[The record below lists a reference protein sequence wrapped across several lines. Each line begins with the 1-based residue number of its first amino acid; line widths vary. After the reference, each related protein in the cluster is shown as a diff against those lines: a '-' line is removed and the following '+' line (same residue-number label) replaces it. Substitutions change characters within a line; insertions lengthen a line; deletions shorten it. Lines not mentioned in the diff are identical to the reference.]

1 MKIAFLAPRFHTNQ
15 ITLVSYLIK
24 NRNQIS
30 FYVTRKGQIEDHSIL
45 KPKIIQKSIFTS
57 LVKSLIRPKNF
68 LFDYKYGMPSFK
80 EIINFKSQKFDLIII
95 RDPINLMGLFYFVWA
110 KIIGIN
116 VLLYA
121 QQQIF
126 KNKSSIKEKFKE
138 YFIRFTKDQWIS
150 PCLGNK
156 KFKKI
161 SNNIYYL
168 PFCYSSHS
176 YKKKWFI
183 NNQFNILTIGKFIER
198 KNHLLLI
205 ESLSKL
211 NSIFRK
217 KISLTIIGEC
227 STQDHYYYLQK
238 VKKAAKKSD
247 LKIKIL
253 TNISP
258 KKINKYY
265 KISDCFVLPS
275 TDEPASV
282 SNIEAMAHS
291 LPVITTDTNQT
302 SSYTENGING
312 YIVKSNDIIDLSNKI
327 KLLILNRSKTKKFGK
342 ESLRLIKNRY
352 NPEIIY
358 KKFFTKFFCA
368 GKDDSL

>member
-24 NRNQIS
+24 NGNQIS

-95 RDPINLMGLFYFVWA
+95 RDPINLMGLIYFVWA
-110 KIIGIN
+110 KIIGMNI
-116 VLLYA
+116 LLYA
-121 QQQIF
+121 QQEIY

-138 YFIRFTKDQWIS
+138 IFIKLTKNKWIS
-150 PCLGNK
+150 PCLGKK

-161 SNNIYYL
+161 SKNIYYL
-168 PFCYSSHS
+168 PFCYYPHS

-183 NNQFNILTIGKFIER
+183 NNRFNILTIGKFIER

-205 ESLSKL
+205 KAIRRLNLKL
-211 NSIFRK
+211 RH
-217 KISLTIIGEC
+217 KISLIIIGEC
-227 STQDHYYYLQK
+227 VTEDNYQYLQK
-238 VKKAAKKSD
+238 VKKAAKKSS

-253 TNISP
+253 TNINP
-258 KKINKYY
+258 KKIKKYY

-275 TDEPASV
+275 ANEPASV
-282 SNIEAMAHS
+282 SNIEAMAYG

-302 SSYTENGING
+302 SCYTKNGING
-312 YIVKSNDIIDLSNKI
+312 YIVKSNNSIDLSNKI
-327 KLLILNRSKTKKFGK
+327 KLLILNSSKTKKFGR
-342 ESLRLIKNRY
+342 ESLKLIKKKY

-358 KKFFTKFFCA
+358 KKFFTK
-368 GKDDSL
+368 LLWIN